1 MDERVIGMRK
11 NKLLSMI
18 LLIVSLCIMSIFM
31 PIGSAAA
38 ALPAADADTKEIV
51 LNAFQKLAKVKSCHI
66 TFDSTLSLV
75 FKGKNINISAKG
87 ESDVQT
93 KPMIVKNV
101 MTVASSVDWRKTE
114 RTIVQY
120 IEKNGDQLVAYSN
133 ENNQWVRTVSPYNQP
148 DTNDKYDYG
157 KLIAKV
163 MPKGGTA
170 DTMLYEVTISGAYL
184 RQALAQI
191 TTADASQRAKLPE
204 DLLQEIGDFKYL
216 VTIDKKSAAVSKFEI
231 DLTDFLAPIGNRI
244 ISSSKLS
251 EEQKEAANEVLSTMK
266 AVLSLRVSQINAV
279 KPIIIPSEV
288 RNTAVNMPITPNS
301 ANNIPAGPS
310 IKIGGNFE
318 LSGGIASF
326 GNKALNGV
334 RLAIKEVNNA
344 GGIMG
349 RQIEL
354 IVEDNASQPS
364 GAANAMTALI
374 SRDKAVA
381 VIGAV
386 ASSNTLAAARLA
398 EDYRIPM
405 ISPTSTNPKVTIE
418 SGKVKRYVFRG
429 AFIDPYQ
436 GELMARFAA
445 GRLGARTA
453 AVITDRT
460 SDYSKTVALMFNTT
474 FIANGGRIVDQEAY
488 LQKDQDF
495 RAQLLR
501 IQGANPD
508 IIFIPG
514 YYDEAGRIIRQAREL
529 GILKPLL
536 GADGWDSPRLI
547 EIAGIE
553 ALNNTY
559 FSNHYSPQNS
569 SPANRRF
576 RASYKKEYYG
586 EPDAISAL
594 GYDTAMILLKAIK
607 KANSAEPDKIR
618 DALETL
624 EFEGVTG
631 RISFDGWHNP
641 VKPGVVIAI
650 INGKQTFFQ
659 QIDPVNR

>member
-1 MDERVIGMRK
+1 MRK

-18 LLIVSLCIMSIFM
+18 LLILSLCSMSIFTW
-31 PIGSAAA
+31 IGSAAA
-38 ALPAADADTKEIV
+38 ASPVNDADTKEIV
-51 LNAFQKLAKVKSCHI
+51 LNAFHKLAKVKNCHI
-66 TFDSTLSLV
+66 TFDSTISLV
-75 FKGKNINISAKG
+75 FKGRNMNFSAKG
-87 ESDVQT
+87 ESDIQT
-93 KPMIVKNV
+93 KPMTVKNV

-114 RTIVQY
+114 HRIIQY
-120 IEKNGDQLVAYSN
+120 IEEDGDQLVFYSN
-133 ENNQWVRTVSPYNQP
+133 ENNQWVKTVSPYKHP

-157 KLIAKV
+157 KTIAKV
-163 MPKGGTA
+163 VPKGEMTDA
-170 DTMLYEVTISGAYL
+170 AVYEVTISRTYL
-184 RQALAQI
+184 RQAFDQV
-191 TTADASQRAKLPE
+191 TTSAASQKTKLPE

-231 DLTDFLAPIGNRI
+231 DLTEFLAPIGSRI

-251 EEQKEAANEVLSTMK
+251 EEQKKDANEVLSTMK
-266 AVLSLRVSQINAV
+266 AVFSLTFSQFNSV
-279 KPIIIPSEV
+279 KPIVIPPEV
-288 RNTAVNMPITPNS
+288 RNTAVNMPATPNP
-301 ANNIPAGPS
+301 ANSIPAGPS
-310 IKIGGNFE
+310 IKIGGNLE

-326 GNKALNGV
+326 GKNALNGA

-344 GGIMG
+344 GGILG

-354 IVEDNASQPS
+354 IVEDNASEPS
-364 GAANAMTALI
+364 EAANAMAALI
-374 SRDKAVA
+374 SRDKVVA

-398 EDYRIPM
+398 EDYRIPI
-405 ISPTSTNPKVTIE
+405 ISPTSTNPRVTVE
-418 SGKVKRYVFRG
+418 NGKVKRYVFRG

-436 GELMARFAA
+436 GKLMARFAA

-453 AVITDRT
+453 AVIIDRT
-460 SDYSKTVALMFNTT
+460 SDYSKSVALMFNTT
-474 FIANGGRIVDQEAY
+474 FIANGGRIVAQEAY

-495 RAQLLR
+495 REQLLR
-501 IQGANPD
+501 IQNANPD

-514 YYDEAGRIIRQAREL
+514 YYDEAGNIIRQAREL
-529 GILKPLL
+529 GILSPLL
-536 GADGWDSPRLI
+536 GADGWDSPKLI
-547 EIAGIE
+547 ETAGIE

-569 SPANRRF
+569 SPANQRF
-576 RASYKKEYYG
+576 RASYKNEYYV

-594 GYDTAMILLKAIK
+594 GYDTTMILLEAIK

-659 QIDPVNR
+659 KIDP